1 MYESMY
7 VLPAHMT
14 FSGMDRFQ
22 HELES
27 VFGVSAQPASI
38 RSVAPGTYPAINIGT
53 TPTSVEVCAF
63 APGLDASKVDIVLDR
78 GVLTL
83 SGERLNDLPENTK
96 TVSVYS
102 RERISGAFRR
112 AINLPDDVDP
122 TRVKATYRNGMLV
135 VSIARLE
142 SARPTRIEV
151 Q

>member
-7 VLPAHMT
+7 VLPAHLAL
-14 FSGMDRFQ
+14 SGLERFQ

-27 VFGVSAQPASI
+27 AMGVPSQPASI
-38 RSVAPGTYPAINIGT
+38 RSVAQGTYPAINIGT

-63 APGLDASKVDIVLDR
+63 APGLDPSKVDISLDR

-83 SGERLNDLPENTK
+83 SSARPNDVPDNSEK
-96 TVSVYS
+96 VSVYS
-102 RERISGAFRR
+102 RERLGGPFRR
-112 AINLPDDVDP
+112 AVNLPDDIDP

-135 VSIARLE
+135 VSVARQE
-142 SARPTRIEV
+142 SARPTRITV

>member
-27 VFGVSAQPASI
+27 TFGVSAQPASI

-63 APGLDASKVDIVLDR
+63 APGLEASKVDITLDR

-83 SGERLNDLPENTK
+83 SGERPSDLPETSDK
-96 TVSVYS
+96 VSVYS

-112 AINLPDDVDP
+112 AVNLPDDVDP
-122 TRVKATYRNGMLV
+122 ARVKATYRNGMLL
-135 VSIARLE
+135 VSVARQE
-142 SARPTRIEV
+142 SARPTRIEI